1 MFREWQ
7 VYPLNE
13 YKKIEYEK
21 EGRNLVMK
29 GTEAHAKESGMTF
42 NEMSG
47 DVTSNTLPAKHWL
60 KLDVF
65 LLQPEKFFD
74 MAPSLLKIQ
83 K

>member
-13 YKKIEYEK
+13 YKNIEYKK

-47 DVTSNTLPAKHWL
+47 DVTSNTLPAKHEA
-60 KLDVF
+60 KIRCF
-65 LLQPEKFFD
+65 P
-74 MAPSLLKIQ
+74 PST
-83 K
+83 